1 MSTAQEILN
10 VMHNQMK
17 MTNSDLGDYLG
28 VPREYISRIRHG
40 HMEAKEQLEE
50 KITTLYNRMTNHEYP
65 SSEYL
70 NTITEQK
77 ETETPESTDFSEED
91 AEILEED
98 IEEDA
103 DDYEDAGFI
112 SPFWLLVIGCISL
125 FLIVTIITRLIE
137 RARRVPTQ

>member
-40 HMEAKEQLEE
+40 NMEAKEQLEE
-50 KITTLYNRMTNHEYP
+50 KVIQLYNDVINHEHP
-65 SSEYL
+65 FSNS
-70 NTITEQK
+70 IRMAAEQK
-77 ETETPESTDFSEED
+77 RTETIEEETETYEDNYDF
-91 AEILEED
+91 
-98 IEEDA
+98 
-103 DDYEDAGFI
+103 EDAGFI
-112 SPFWLLVIGCISL
+112 SPFWLLVIGCILL
-125 FLIVTIITRLIE
+125 FLIVTIIARLIE